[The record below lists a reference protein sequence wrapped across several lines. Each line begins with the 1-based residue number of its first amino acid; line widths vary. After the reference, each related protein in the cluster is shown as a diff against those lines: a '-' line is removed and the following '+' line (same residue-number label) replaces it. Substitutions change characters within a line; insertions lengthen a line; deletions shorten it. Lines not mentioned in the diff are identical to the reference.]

1 MADTVKTSNDII
13 IDTMYVDGD
22 TRKITLKNPKESIP
36 SSVIESIGNYLATSQ
51 VLIGD
56 QTGAAFGRINTVI
69 TRAKTTT
76 TLDLS

>member
-1 MADTVKTSNDII
+1 MADTIKTSNDII

-22 TRKITLKNPKESIP
+22 TRKITLKNPKETIP
-36 SSVIESIGNYLATSQ
+36 ASVIESIGSYLATSQ

-56 QTGAAFGRINTVI
+56 KTGAAFGRINTA
-69 TRAKTTT
+69 TKRAKTTT